1 MSDTNN
7 NNLGTKLCNIK
18 EDTLTM
24 WGKFSKMIAAV
35 LSPIFTFL
43 SPYFKPLN
51 DKYLSATL
59 PIRNWHQKLSD
70 SSPFLGLSTKWVYKI
85 FRYLFLFLLLL
96 IFLSILGVFGHMPSK
111 TELKNIENSNTTEIY
126 SVDSVLIGKFY
137 IENRTE
143 IGLESISPYVI
154 TALLG
159 VEDKRFFEHSGIDL
173 RSWFRVLKGLSS
185 SSSLGGGST
194 LSQQLAK
201 NLYPRKNY
209 YVPGLSILLNKIK
222 ENIISIKLESIYDKE
237 QLLALYLNTVPFG
250 GDRFGINVASKYFYN
265 KKAKDLNPAES
276 ATLIGMLKATTAL
289 DPTRN
294 PNNSKKRR
302 NFVLSRMV
310 QNTDFTFNDPS
321 LATVSSLVANGKI
334 TQADYD
340 KIKDK
345 PVGAKKNAGDDTNDG
360 KGAYFKEY
368 LRVTAVP
375 NILKKLIKEDGS
387 KYNLYR
393 DGLKIYTSVDSRLQS
408 YAEEAVQKHMGTL
421 QSKFNKHWKNYKG
434 EEKAWGDD
442 KWLEEQKIKSD
453 RYQKMKEA
461 KSSDEEINTSFNT
474 PVNMTIFSWKNG
486 GGDTDTLMTP
496 LDSIKH
502 YFLMLNVGFMA
513 MDHSNGQVKAW
524 VGGTNFKYFK
534 YDHILSKRQV
544 GSTFKPIVY
553 AAAVRDSVKPCQYFK
568 NEQVTILDWTPRNSD
583 EKYGGW
589 ATMYGGITY
598 SINTIAAKLIQKV
611 GIQKTLD
618 MAKAMGVT
626 SDLPREFGISLGA
639 ADIMLYD
646 MMKVYGTIANKGIRP
661 EPVTILKI
669 KDRSGKVIYDYKA
682 ELAKNVNL
690 GPHVQAMSEDEA
702 AIMTRMM
709 QAVIDQGTGH
719 KFRASGAVGEYAGKT
734 GTTQNQSDGW
744 FMVFNP
750 YLVTGTWVGGPS
762 PAVRFRDMDLGQG
775 SSMALPVAS
784 EFWKRLRNDN
794 YFRKYTDTKFKE
806 NATAINQVGCP
817 FRLYINP
824 DTLEMLM
831 SDTILKD
838 SIVKN
843 GYRGLK
849 EMVKA
854 KYGSNTVTEG
864 DEPLDGE
871 EAIEGV
877 PMSNTIRKDE
887 DAKLAEDKKK
897 LDLKTAENKKKIDAK
912 LAEDKKKL
920 DTKAI
925 EDKRKLGSLNAEERK
940 RIDAKLAEDK
950 KKLDAKA
957 VADRKK
963 ADAKTLEDK
972 KKLEAKIGDDKK
984 KIDAVKD
991 ASKPSPEKTINTPNS
1006 NTPPKPAAKKT
1017 DSKTIG
1023 TAAPK
1028 PASSPAKPTYGLV
1041 KKDTTKVGS
1050 TAKKTIAKA
1059 QTKAISKPLD
1069 SNVKSTSEKAGSN

>member
-1 MSDTNN
+1 MSDNKTS
-7 NNLGTKLCNIK
+7 NLRDKSNLIKNGMVSFWEKLSSLVSAILN
-18 EDTLTM
+18 
-24 WGKFSKMIAAV
+24 
-35 LSPIFTFL
+35 PIYNFVAPF
-43 SPYFKPLN
+43 FKPIN
-51 DKYLSATL
+51 DKYLSITQ
-59 PIRNWHQKLSD
+59 PIRDWHQNVSK
-70 SSPFLGLSTKWVYKI
+70 SSPILGNLTMWSYTI
-85 FRYLFLFLLLL
+85 FRYLFLFLIAL
-96 IFLSILGVFGHMPSK
+96 ILFTWLGVFGHMPNK

-126 SVDSVLIGKFY
+126 SADSVLIGKFY

-173 RSWFRVLKGLSS
+173 RSWFRVLKGISS

-209 YVPGLSILLNKIK
+209 YIPGISILINKIK
-222 ENIISIKLESIYDKE
+222 ENIISIKLENIYDKE
-237 QLLALYLNTVPFG
+237 ELLALYLNTVPFG

-310 QNTDFTFNDPS
+310 QNNDFTFNDPS
-321 LATVSSLVANGKI
+321 LATVSNLVANGKI

-340 KIKDK
+340 NIKDK

-368 LRVTAVP
+368 LRVTALP
-375 NILKKLIKEDGS
+375 NILKKLVKEDGG

-393 DGLKIYTSVDSRLQS
+393 DGLKIYTSVDSRLQN
-408 YAEEAVQKHMGTL
+408 YAEEAMEKHMATL
-421 QSKFNKHWKNYKG
+421 QGKFNKHWKNYKG
-434 EEKAWGDD
+434 EEKPWGDD
-442 KWLEEQKIKSD
+442 KWLEEQKVKSD
-453 RYQKMKEA
+453 RYQKLIEA
-461 KSSDEEINTSFNT
+461 KASDEEINKSFDSPT
-474 PVNMTIFSWKNG
+474 KMTVFSWKNG
-486 GGDTDTLMTP
+486 GGDTDTIMSP
-496 LDSIKH
+496 NDSIKH

-513 MDHSNGQVKAW
+513 MDHSNGYVKAW

-553 AAAVRDSVKPCQYFK
+553 AAAVRDSIKPCQYFK
-568 NEQVTILDWTPRNSD
+568 NEQVTILDWSPRNSD
-583 EKYGGW
+583 DKYGGW

-598 SINTIAAKLIQKV
+598 SINIIAAKLIEKV

-618 MAKAMGVT
+618 LAKAMGVT
-626 SDLPREFGISLGA
+626 AELPREFGISLGA

-646 MMKVYGTIANKGIRP
+646 MMKVYGTIANKGVRP
-661 EPVTILKI
+661 EPITVLKI
-669 KDRSGKVIYDYKA
+669 KDRNGKVIYDYKD
-682 ELAKNVNL
+682 ELAKNAML
-690 GPHVQAMSEDEA
+690 GPHVQALSEDEA

-709 QAVIDQGTGH
+709 QAVVDQGTGH

-744 FMVFNP
+744 FIVFNP
-750 YLVTGTWVGGPS
+750 YLVTGVWVGGPS

-784 EFWKRLRNDN
+784 EFWKLLRSDD

-806 NATAINQVGCP
+806 NATAINEVGCP

-824 DTLEMLM
+824 DTLNMLM
-831 SDTILKD
+831 SDSTLAD
-838 SIVKN
+838 SIIKN

-849 EMVKA
+849 ELVQA
-854 KYGSNTVTEG
+854 KYGSTAIADGE
-864 DEPLDGE
+864 EPAEDE
-871 EAIEGV
+871 EAIEGI
-877 PMSNTIRKDE
+877 PLNELKNGE
-887 DAKLAEDKKK
+887 EGKKKADAKL
-897 LDLKTAENKKKIDAK
+897 I
-912 LAEDKKKL
+912 
-920 DTKAI
+920 
-925 EDKRKLGSLNAEERK
+925 
-940 RIDAKLAEDK
+940 EDK
-950 KKLDAKA
+950 KKLDARVAEDKKKA
-957 VADRKK
+957 KAIEDKKK
-963 ADAKTLEDK
+963 ADAKTALDK
-972 KKLEAKIGDDKK
+972 KKSDAAKAGTKAAPIKPNGTTNTNLINKQTIRKDESKPTANPNTVTGKVNPSIGKPPIK
-984 KIDAVKD
+984 APAKTGTNPVSQKE
-991 ASKPSPEKTINTPNS
+991 KPSPS
-1006 NTPPKPAAKKT
+1006 
-1017 DSKTIG
+1017 
-1023 TAAPK
+1023 
-1028 PASSPAKPTYGLV
+1028 
-1041 KKDTTKVGS
+1041 KKDN
-1050 TAKKTIAKA
+1050 
-1059 QTKAISKPLD
+1059 Q
-1069 SNVKSTSEKAGSN
+1069 